1 MGMSVTYR
9 RFTVDDFHRMAETGI
24 LTEDDRVELLDGQV
38 LEMAPIGPAHAG
50 CVNRLTRLFTRL
62 TAGSATVSVQNP
74 VVLSARSEPQPDLA
88 ILRYRED
95 GYAEA
100 HPSPG
105 DVLLVVEVAD
115 SSSQSDRAVK
125 VPLYAAAGIGEVWLV
140 DLDRRKIEIC
150 RDPTREGYRDV
161 CTVGTVQTITP
172 LRLPHVA
179 IAAAEIIGQGV
190 VP

>member
-9 RFTVDDFHRMAETGI
+9 RFTVDDYHRMAETGI

-38 LEMAPIGPAHAG
+38 LEMSPIGPAHAG

-95 GYAEA
+95 GYAAA
-100 HPSPG
+100 HPSQG

-115 SSSQSDRAVK
+115 RSSQSDRAVK

-140 DLDRRKIEIC
+140 DLSEGRIEVY
-150 RDPTREGYRDV
+150 RGPAPVGYRQV
-161 CTVGTVQTITP
+161 SRVRSGQSITP
-172 LRLPHVA
+172 LRFPDLT
-179 IAAAEIIGQGV
+179 IAANEILG
-190 VP
+190 